1 MAVLG
6 IDIGGQLTK
15 VVGVTSDGRRIT
27 VRDSRGEVSMPT
39 ALFFSADGSVAIGR
53 DAIKLGRVDPTRL
66 VVDFKGQLGGNKVVY
81 EDMIARDVYRL
92 VLADIKRRAEAQ
104 LSEGVSGVVLT
115 RPVSL
120 NEAQTADLVAAAEAA
135 YLDVLGV
142 ITEPSAAAFDEL
154 HQRQAGV
161 NAGADSRTLC
171 IDLGST
177 TFDATLLRCRG
188 GEATVLASEGLQDLG
203 GRKLTSSL
211 ERLILQ
217 IAATLARRSV
227 SLAKL
232 DPGRR
237 RQFEEDV
244 EDAKLA
250 LSTMERTQV
259 AVPFAQAERMVEVAK
274 VDFDRE
280 VASVL
285 APGVASLRALLER
298 ARVSAAECGLVL
310 WVGGPFR
317 AAAVRSIFEDAVG
330 TRGVVGTDP
339 VLSVAGGAARHAQQ
353 LFEKSATSGTLAVP
367 RGDITLREATTR
379 AYGLAV
385 VDFGGGTRR
394 HVFASVLPKGS
405 PIPSTCQLSLR
416 LESINQSMATFRF
429 LQGDSGAPID
439 ACTPIGECVLD
450 GLSPESTRTP
460 RISVELSVDEAG
472 LVHATVSDSVS
483 GQRKSVTLRVASA
496 NQKKP
501 RGGDAGDAHE
511 GGVSC

>member
-6 IDIGGQLTK
+6 VDIGGQLTK

-39 ALFFSADGSVAIGR
+39 ALFFGADGSVAIGR
-53 DAIKLGRVDPTRL
+53 DATKLGRVDPTRL
-66 VVDFKGQLGGNKVVY
+66 VTDFKGHLGSDKPVY
-81 EDMIARDVYRL
+81 ENMIARDAYRL
-92 VLADIKRRAEAQ
+92 LLVDIKRRAEAQ

-120 NEAQTADLVAAAEAA
+120 NEVQTADLVAAAEAA
-135 YLDVLGV
+135 SLDVLGV

-161 NAGADSRTLC
+161 DADKDSRILC

-177 TFDATLLRCRG
+177 TFDVTVLRFCG
-188 GEATVLASEGLQDLG
+188 GQATVLASDGLQDLG
-203 GRKLTSSL
+203 GRKLTTGL
-211 ERLILQ
+211 ERLILHN
-217 IAATLARRSV
+217 AATLARRPV

-232 DPGRR
+232 EPGRR

-274 VDFDRE
+274 ADFDRE

-285 APGVASLRALLER
+285 GPSVASLRALLEQS
-298 ARVSAAECGLVL
+298 RVSAAECVLVL

-317 AAAVRSIFEDAVG
+317 APAVRSIFEQAVG
-330 TRGVVGTDP
+330 VRGVVGTDP
-339 VLSVAGGAARHAQQ
+339 VLSVASGAARHAQQ
-353 LFEKSATSGTLAVP
+353 LFEKSAASGTLAVP
-367 RGDITLREATTR
+367 SRDITLREATTH

-385 VDFGGGTRR
+385 VDFGGTTPR
-394 HVFASVLPKGS
+394 HAFATVLPKGS

-472 LVHATVSDSVS
+472 LVHVTVSDSVT
-483 GQRKSVTLRVASA
+483 GQRKSITLRVMSG
-496 NQKKP
+496 NQNKP
-501 RGGDAGDAHE
+501 SGSNAGGAHE
-511 GGVSC
+511 GGIAC